1 MRIEIN
7 KKWQFYKAY
16 HDNEYIQSHDT
27 RNHVV
32 LKEKRESREY
42 RLHNNTGQEFV
53 VYKID
58 DGLITNN
65 EQQKCDYG
73 IYTEKDVL
81 YLIELKGGDYI
92 HALEQI
98 ISTINILL
106 KAPNVLVNQLNA
118 RIVLSKTR
126 TPDILSTQEKKLN
139 ILLKTKYGNGNIKRQ
154 TRILEETI

>member
-1 MRIEIN
+1 MRIEVD
-7 KKWQFYKAY
+7 KKWQFYKTY
-16 HDNEYIQSHDT
+16 HDKENIQSHDT

-42 RLHNNTGQEFV
+42 RLHNNTQQELI
-53 VYKID
+53 VYIID
-58 DGLITNN
+58 GGLISNN

-73 IYTEKDVL
+73 VYTENDIL
-81 YLIELKGGDYI
+81 YLVELKGGDYI

-98 ISTINILL
+98 FSTINILIVN
-106 KAPNVLVNQLNA
+106 PNISVKQLNA
-118 RIVLSKTR
+118 RVVLSKAR

-139 ILLKTKYGNGNIKRQ
+139 ILLKTKYGKGSIKRQ